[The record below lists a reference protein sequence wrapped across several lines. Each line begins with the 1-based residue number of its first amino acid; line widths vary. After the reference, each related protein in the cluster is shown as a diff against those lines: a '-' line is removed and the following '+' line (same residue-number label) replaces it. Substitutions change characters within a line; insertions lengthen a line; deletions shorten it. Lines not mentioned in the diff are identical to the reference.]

1 MMINQR
7 PPAETGPL
15 EGPSSCSQLCWWS
28 LISTCLRKM
37 IIPGAIF
44 IFISSALSIYA
55 QKVENFL
62 TPPGLRL
69 IREPSLVIPADFNYS
84 NRLMALPAYRDASGN
99 PAKGWSAK
107 YVDTR
112 RFASDQSAWIFFRGS
127 DLRQSVS
134 RPEEW
139 KQRAFRF
146 WPVGTRMIIEIYQ
159 GDAFQKE
166 KDKLIEIAAM
176 SKLEADR
183 NSSLKA
189 FYPVSWS
196 YARFKPDGNPS
207 ITSAKV
213 RECHQ
218 CHSIAFHLTGDLIF
232 TQFP

>member
-1 MMINQR
+1 MINQR
-7 PPAETGPL
+7 PPAEPGTL
-15 EGPSSCSQLCWWS
+15 ERPSLYYQLCWRS
-28 LISTCLRKM
+28 LISTCLRKL
-37 IIPGAIF
+37 IIPGAFF
-44 IFISSALSIYA
+44 IVVSAAVLIHSREA
-55 QKVENFL
+55 QNHL

-69 IREPSLVIPADFNYS
+69 IRDPSLVIPADFNYS
-84 NRLMALPAYRDASGN
+84 NRSMELPAYRDAYGN
-99 PAKGWSAK
+99 PVQGWSVK

-112 RFASDQSAWIFFRGS
+112 RFASDQSAWIFFRDS

-134 RPEEW
+134 RPEEGN
-139 KQRAFRF
+139 QGAFRF

-176 SKLEADR
+176 SKLKADR
-183 NSSLKA
+183 NASTKA
-189 FYPVSWS
+189 FYPVNWS

-213 RECHQ
+213 HECHQ